1 MGNMYL
7 IISNDDNN
15 VMSIYTNYIYY
26 YMLEEQKKNDG
37 MKIRMRIEHTIKKKN
52 LPIFIQKID
61 ARKRRSLI
69 QPNNQT
75 ERRIVLTTTRQQ
87 TACKTTGRDYTQ
99 PNTSIAIRNIF
110 ISQDHHTFA
119 AIPPHVMM

>member
-1 MGNMYL
+1 MYL

-87 TACKTTGRDYTQ
+87 PACKTMGRDYPTKHFDCNMKHLHQ
-99 PNTSIAIRNIF
+99 PRSSYVRRHTSTCDEV
-110 ISQDHHTFA
+110 Q
-119 AIPPHVMM
+119 P

>member
-1 MGNMYL
+1 MNMYL

-69 QPNNQT
+69 QPNN
-75 ERRIVLTTTRQQ
+75 
-87 TACKTTGRDYTQ
+87 
-99 PNTSIAIRNIF
+99 
-110 ISQDHHTFA
+110 
-119 AIPPHVMM
+119 